1 MHIIDTHAHIFS
13 DRIASAAVKATNV
26 FYDGCCNEEIPVP
39 IHLGHLPGTVDDLLD
54 RCRRSGV
61 DRAVVFCKEDVGH
74 QASSRDLCAAAAS
87 VFALLMTW
95 KFASFTTEKIGG
107 VTGDIYGA
115 VTTLAEMFAL
125 ITFLLI
131 GNYLR

>member
-39 IHLGHLPGTVDDLLD
+39 IHLGHLPGTADDLLD

-61 DRAVVFCKEDVGH
+61 DRAVVFCTATHAH
-74 QASSRDLCAAAAS
+74 QVRPVNDFIAGAGSTAPSSSAPPPTPTRS
-87 VFALLMTW
+87 GP
-95 KFASFTTEKIGG
+95 STTSS
-107 VTGDIYGA
+107 
-115 VTTLAEMFAL
+115 
-125 ITFLLI
+125 
-131 GNYLR
+131 LRPAGPTRS